1 MISRFIAVGS
11 PFPTPSRQNLFS
23 SILPNLPAIVTDL
36 RELPVIFLPV
46 VFCGAP
52 PVYHFRILNAKSL
65 QKGEDFV
72 DKFPLFH

>member
-1 MISRFIAVGS
+1 
-11 PFPTPSRQNLFS
+11 
-23 SILPNLPAIVTDL
+23 L

-46 VFCGAP
+46 VFYGAP